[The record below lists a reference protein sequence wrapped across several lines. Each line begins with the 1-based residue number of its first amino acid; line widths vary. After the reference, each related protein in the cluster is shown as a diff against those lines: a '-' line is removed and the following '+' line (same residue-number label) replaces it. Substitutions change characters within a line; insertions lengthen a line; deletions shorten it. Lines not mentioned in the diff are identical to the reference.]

1 MGVRRSGK
9 LQDPP
14 AALNRFT
21 NEVLNSYNNKEGDKK
36 ETFYNEK
43 AENRQRL
50 QLSRTHYCYCNH
62 GRTGCRMCPH
72 VYQIYPQGRR
82 CQRLGQSEAIL

>member
-14 AALNRFT
+14 AALIRFME
-21 NEVLNSYNNKEGDKK
+21 NKIKEGDKK

-50 QLSRTHYCYCNH
+50 QLNRTHHCYCNH

>member
-14 AALNRFT
+14 AALNRFM
-21 NEVLNSYNNKEGDKK
+21 ENNIKEGDKK

-43 AENRQRL
+43 AENR
-50 QLSRTHYCYCNH
+50 
-62 GRTGCRMCPH
+62 
-72 VYQIYPQGRR
+72 
-82 CQRLGQSEAIL
+82 

>member
-43 AENRQRL
+43 AENTKA
-50 QLSRTHYCYCNH
+50 S
-62 GRTGCRMCPH
+62 
-72 VYQIYPQGRR
+72 
-82 CQRLGQSEAIL
+82 A

>member
-14 AALNRFT
+14 AALNRFMK
-21 NEVLNSYNNKEGDKK
+21 NNNIKEGDKK

-50 QLSRTHYCYCNH
+50 QLN
-62 GRTGCRMCPH
+62 
-72 VYQIYPQGRR
+72 
-82 CQRLGQSEAIL
+82 